1 MTWWPSVPTRAV
13 MAPTIAGSSSTTRMR
28 SGLVPINVAP
38 SRCAGCLRKRRRRRP
53 RRRLRAGTGT
63 VPLQSNRNLPPGD
76 SRAAPRHPCP
86 MPAPSGRSTTTRR
99 AASPCR
105 FPAVAAEPPGPGL
118 ARARDPLRR
127 EVRLLGSLLGQV
139 IAEQGGTELFALVE
153 RIRRRTIALRH
164 ADTELDL
171 EPDAERAKLAAEI
184 EALDLDRAAAVA
196 RAFTL
201 YFQLV
206 NLAEERQRIRVLR
219 TRARRARGRPI
230 DDSVGEAVERLA
242 RSRGRAGVG
251 ELLARV
257 EGDPVL
263 TAHPTEARRRTLLIA
278 QRRVRRLLDALDD
291 PNTTPDEDADTRRR
305 LREEISLLWHT
316 GEVRSVAPAPLDEV
330 RSQLAVFDETLF
342 VAVPRFQRAVDRA
355 LDVVPV
361 RGGAT
366 NGALAGDAGR
376 TGTRPVLTPALLRFG
391 SWIGADRDGH
401 PGVTAEITL
410 HTARL
415 QADHLLRGYEAVAQR
430 LMMTIAARVAAA
442 DLDRG
447 LDHALALDAEELPE
461 TIRMLRR
468 RFPDE
473 PYRQRLR
480 AIGQRIRRT
489 RAALT
494 GETAPRA
501 GGYASAEVLDG
512 ELAQLQ
518 DALVAGGLPRVAWGE
533 LADFRWQ
540 VQTFGFHLVSLEVRQ
555 HAAVH
560 RAALA
565 ALRAGADAETE
576 VSGGVALGE
585 VLATFR
591 SMARLQQRFGVEACR
606 RYVISFTTSPEDVLN
621 VLELARR
628 AAQPEPFGRPA
639 PALADLPAAAPVLD
653 VVPLLE
659 SADALEGAQALLGDL
674 LSDPAYRDHLRSRAD
689 EQEVMLGYSDS
700 SKESGF
706 LAANWLLYRAQE
718 ALVAT
723 ARTHGVAL
731 TLFHGRGGAIGR
743 GGGPANRAILAQAP
757 GSVGGTLKFTEQGE
771 VIGAHYAD
779 VTIAQ
784 RLLEQVTAAA
794 LVASTP
800 EHERDVTSAAA
811 TGSVTMS
818 ELTAVSRNAYH
829 ALLEQ
834 PGFAAFFGAATPI
847 DLIPG
852 LGLGS
857 RASVRP
863 GRASGGTGAAGAA
876 TGPSAP
882 DISSLRAIPWV
893 FAWSQARANLPGW
906 YGLGTALEAGIDRG
920 GPAVVEQL
928 AALYR
933 RWPFLAS
940 VLDNAELSLAKADLA
955 TFRRYAELATGDDA
969 AAIRSAIEDEFGRSV
984 RHLLLVTGRERLLD
998 GHATLARSI
1007 VLRNPYV
1014 DALSAVQVELLGRL
1028 RRAEAAGEP
1037 PAATAPMRAVIGAT
1051 TNGIAAGL
1059 QNTG

>member
-1 MTWWPSVPTRAV
+1 
-13 MAPTIAGSSSTTRMR
+13 
-28 SGLVPINVAP
+28 
-38 SRCAGCLRKRRRRRP
+38 
-53 RRRLRAGTGT
+53 
-63 VPLQSNRNLPPGD
+63 
-76 SRAAPRHPCP
+76 
-86 MPAPSGRSTTTRR
+86 
-99 AASPCR
+99 
-105 FPAVAAEPPGPGL
+105 
-118 ARARDPLRR
+118 
-127 EVRLLGSLLGQV
+127 VRLLGSLLGQV
-139 IAEQGGTELFALVE
+139 VAEQGGPELFALVE

-164 ADTELDL
+164 PETEADL
-171 EPDAERAKLAAEI
+171 EPDAERAKLGAEI
-184 EALDLDRAAAVA
+184 AALDLDRAAAVA

-219 TRARRARGRPI
+219 TRARRARGRAI

-251 ELLARV
+251 ELLARLEV
-257 EGDPVL
+257 HPVL

-278 QRRVRRLLDALDD
+278 QRRIRRILDALDD
-291 PNTTPDEDADTRRR
+291 PNTTPDEDADLRRR

-330 RSQLAVFDETLF
+330 RSELAVFDETLF
-342 VAVPRFQRAVDRA
+342 TAVPRFQRAVDRA
-355 LDVVPV
+355 LDAAPG
-361 RGGAT
+361 RGTT

-376 TGTRPVLTPALLRFG
+376 TGTRAVLTPALLRFG

-415 QADHLLRGYEAVAQR
+415 HADHLLRGYEAVAQR
-430 LMMTIAARVAAA
+430 LMMTVAARVSPQH
-442 DLDRG
+442 LDRA

-473 PYRQRLR
+473 PYRQRLG
-480 AIGQRIRRT
+480 AIAERLRRT

-494 GETAPRA
+494 GETAPRT
-501 GGYASAEVLDG
+501 GGYASPEALDG
-512 ELAQLQ
+512 ELATLQ
-518 DALVAGGLPRVAWGE
+518 EALVGDDLRRVAFGE

-540 VQTFGFHLVSLEVRQ
+540 VQTFGLHLASLEVRQ
-555 HAAVH
+555 HAEVH

-565 ALRAGADAETE
+565 ALRAGDADPEAEMS
-576 VSGGVALGE
+576 SGVTLGE

-591 SMARLQQRFGVEACR
+591 AMARLQQRFGVEACR
-606 RYVISFTTSPEDVLN
+606 RYIISFTTSPDDVAN

-628 AAQPEPFGRPA
+628 AADTDPFGRPA
-639 PALADLPAAAPVLD
+639 PALADLHAATPVLD

-659 SADALEGAQALLGDL
+659 SADALEGAAALLGAL
-674 LSDPAYRDHLRSRAD
+674 LSDPAYREHLRSRGDA
-689 EQEVMLGYSDS
+689 QEVMLGYSDS

-723 ARTHGVAL
+723 ARRHGVTL

-757 GSVGGTLKFTEQGE
+757 GSVDGRLKFTEQGE
-771 VIGAHYAD
+771 VIAAHYAD

-784 RLLEQVTAAA
+784 RHLEQVTAAA
-794 LVASTP
+794 LLASTP
-800 EHERDVTSAAA
+800 EHEREVAAA
-811 TGSVTMS
+811 AAAGRTTMD
-818 ELTAVSRNAYH
+818 ELTAISRAAYR
-829 ALLEQ
+829 ALVEL
-834 PGFAAFFGAATPI
+834 PGFAEFFGAATPI

-857 RASVRP
+857 RPSSRP
-863 GRASGGTGAAGAA
+863 RGADGAARRV
-876 TGPSAP
+876 P
-882 DISSLRAIPWV
+882 DIATLRAIPWV

-906 YGLGTALEAGIDRG
+906 YGFGTALEAVIDRG
-920 GPAVVEQL
+920 GTAVIEHL
-928 AALYR
+928 ADLYR
-933 RWPFLAS
+933 RWPFFAS

-955 TFRRYAELATGDDA
+955 TFRRYADLATGDDA
-969 AAIRSAIEDEFGRSV
+969 VAIRTMIEAEFARSV
-984 RHLLLVTGRERLLD
+984 RHLLLVTGRDRLLA
-998 GHATLARSI
+998 GHPTLSRSI

-1037 PAATAPMRAVIGAT
+1037 ASATAPIRGVIGAT
-1051 TNGIAAGL
+1051 INGIAAGL